1 MTGTTRRKGLLG
13 TLTLLA
19 GLAVLVPAGQAQG
32 TAEAPALKRTPLQQA
47 DFPDAGHASILM
59 QIDVPPN
66 FTVARHVH
74 PGIEIGYVLSGT
86 ATLLMEGQPE
96 RSIKPGDSFLAAEGV
111 PHTIRTGAEP
121 LRIISTYIVAKNKP
135 LATPAPR

>member
-1 MTGTTRRKGLLG
+1 MTRRTRRKGLLG

-19 GLAVLVPAGQAQG
+19 GLAVLSPTVQAQG
-32 TAEAPALKRTPLQQA
+32 TTEAPALKRTPLQQA

-66 FTVARHVH
+66 FTVARHTH

-86 ATLLMEGQPE
+86 ATLSVQGQPE
-96 RSIKPGDSFLAAEGV
+96 RTIKAGDSFLAGEGV
-111 PHTIRTGAEP
+111 PHVIHTGPEP
-121 LRIISTYIVAKNKP
+121 LRIISTYVVAKDKP
-135 LATPAPR
+135 LATPAPQ